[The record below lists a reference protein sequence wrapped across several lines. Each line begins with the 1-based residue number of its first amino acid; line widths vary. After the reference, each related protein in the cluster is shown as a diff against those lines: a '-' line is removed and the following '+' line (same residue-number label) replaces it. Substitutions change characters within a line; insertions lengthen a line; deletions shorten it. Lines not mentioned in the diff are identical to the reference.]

1 MNKNTVILVTSLVIL
16 LILTGITFGTEITGF
31 IVKKDRDAFGDEGQA
46 YKVIGNRFAE
56 ADNYKEAIIA
66 YEKSLI
72 YEEDQEVRNN
82 LAILYHKQGE
92 YSKAIEHLNI
102 LTEQN
107 PDNPSYHYDL
117 AINLVDRFRNSEEQS
132 VQDLIDALHEY
143 KKVVEL
149 EPGYAHAKENIDVL
163 TKILKLE

>member
-107 PDNPSYHYDL
+107 LTIIICY
-117 AINLVDRFRNSEEQS
+117 A
-132 VQDLIDALHEY
+132 LI
-143 KKVVEL
+143 
-149 EPGYAHAKENIDVL
+149 
-163 TKILKLE
+163 